1 MCFNASSSRRMRLAA
16 DAVTLLDLLG
26 DWTTAEALSTRASD
40 LGPVPMVRRL
50 LSRMWHL
57 GLLEKEGAS
66 VRWPWQKWSPEAAFF
81 HFGTRG
87 GRYPADARDYDGQ
100 LRRKALHDPPPAPT
114 KSIRGRRVRLS
125 SPRDM
130 GTLSRALGERRT
142 WRHFGSA
149 PVAFEDLS
157 TLLKITWGV
166 QKWGAVTGQGRVALK
181 TSPSGG
187 ARHSI
192 EAYVLARHV
201 AGVRA
206 GVYHYDAATHQ
217 LVDLRRRVSSAVLTR
232 LLANQ
237 FYYGSSGAAIVMS
250 AVFARAMWRYPYSKS
265 FRSVL
270 TEAGHLAQTFCVSA
284 TALGLAPF
292 CTMAF
297 HENEMD
303 QFIRIDGIN
312 EAALYVVGV
321 GTRSRR
327 HANQPGR
334 LETGEHP

>member
-1 MCFNASSSRRMRLAA
+1 MRSQRLRLTAAAVECLGLLTTWSSAE
-16 DAVTLLDLLG
+16 DL
-26 DWTTAEALSTRASD
+26 RARARDMGS
-40 LGPVPMVRRL
+40 PSIVSRL
-50 LSRMWHL
+50 LSRMWNL

-66 VRWPWQKWSPEAAFF
+66 HPWPWEKWSPEAAFF

-87 GRYPADARDYDGQ
+87 GKYPDDARDYDVQ
-100 LRRKALHDPPPAPT
+100 LRRKAREDPPPPPT

-125 SPRDM
+125 PPREM
-130 GTLSRALGERRT
+130 GSLSDALLTRRT

-149 PVAFEDLS
+149 PVPLDDLA
-157 TLLKITWGV
+157 TLLRMTWGV
-166 QKWGAVTGQGRVALK
+166 QKWGDVTGQGRVPLK

-192 EAYVLARHV
+192 EAYVLARNV
-201 AGVRA
+201 AGLRA
-206 GVYHYDAATHQ
+206 GAYHYDAARHE
-217 LVDLRRRVSSAVLTR
+217 LVDLRRRISSAVLTR
-232 LLANQ
+232 LLAKQ
-237 FYYGSSGAAIVMS
+237 FYYASTGAAIVMS

-303 QFIRIDGIN
+303 RFIRVDGIN
-312 EAALYVVGV
+312 ESALYVVGV
-321 GTRSRR
+321 GTRSPR
-327 HANQPGR
+327 HAGQPGR
-334 LETGEHP
+334 LSTGENP

>member
-1 MCFNASSSRRMRLAA
+1 MRLTTNAVECLAMLGSWTSAAELRRRAA
-16 DAVTLLDLLG
+16 DLG
-26 DWTTAEALSTRASD
+26 S
-40 LGPVPMVRRL
+40 VPLVGRL
-50 LSRMWHL
+50 LSRMWRL

-66 VRWPWQKWSPEAAFF
+66 DRWPWETWSPEAAFF

-87 GRYPADARDYDGQ
+87 GSYPDDARDHDVY
-100 LRRKALHDPPPAPT
+100 LRRKTRLDPPPKPT
-114 KSIRGRRVRLS
+114 KSVAGRRLRLS
-125 SPRDM
+125 PPREM
-130 GTLSRALGERRT
+130 GSVSSALRERRT

-149 PVAFEDLS
+149 PVSFDDLS
-157 TLLKITWGV
+157 TLLQLTWGV
-166 QKWGAVTGQGRVALK
+166 QKWGVVKGQGRVPLK

-201 AGVRA
+201 DGLRA
-206 GVYHYDAATHQ
+206 GLYHYDAVTHE
-217 LVDLRRRVSSAVLTR
+217 LVDLRRRVSRSVLTK
-232 LLANQ
+232 LLAKQ
-237 FYYGSSGAAIVMS
+237 FYYGTTGAAIVMS

-270 TEAGHLAQTFCVSA
+270 TEAGHLGQTFCVSA

-297 HENEMD
+297 HENDMD
-303 QFIRIDGIN
+303 RFLRVDGVN

-321 GTRSRR
+321 GTRSAK
-327 HANQPGR
+327 HAAQPGR
-334 LETGEHP
+334 LATGDNP